1 MDTLKDKVNK
11 MEDKFVKKER
21 DKDKEFKLNSIF
33 MKIVKEKDVDVNIL
47 NIMDIVEV
55 FYLKCLEVF
64 DFFLERKESESSKE
78 EVDTV
83 EKDED

>member
-64 DFFLERKESESSKE
+64 DFFLERNESESSKE

>member
-64 DFFLERKESESSKE
+64 DFFLERKESELLKE
-78 EVDTV
+78 EVDMV
-83 EKDED
+83 EKNED

>member
-1 MDTLKDKVNK
+1 

-55 FYLKCLEVF
+55 F
-64 DFFLERKESESSKE
+64 
-78 EVDTV
+78 
-83 EKDED
+83 

>member
-1 MDTLKDKVNK
+1 MNK

>member
-1 MDTLKDKVNK
+1 

>member
-1 MDTLKDKVNK
+1 MNK

-64 DFFLERKESESSKE
+64 DFFLERKESELSKE

>member
-1 MDTLKDKVNK
+1 MNK

-55 FYLKCLEVF
+55 FLLKCLEVF
-64 DFFLERKESESSKE
+64 DFFVERKESESSKE

>member
-1 MDTLKDKVNK
+1 

-64 DFFLERKESESSKE
+64 DFFLERKESELSKE